1 MPSNRVAGSAVPVA
15 EGISNGKT
23 KSKFKIDKNV

>member
-1 MPSNRVAGSAVPVA
+1 MPSNKAAVPVT
-15 EGISNGKT
+15 EGIINGTT